1 MRELTADLFSTVDGW
16 ASGRNSPGYFGDAGP
31 DLQAWIDEQLARP
44 HVMLMGSNT
53 YTALAEIAAAGGDPT
68 MPDASPAFKRMDELP
83 KVVFSKSL
91 KPPLTCSNTSLV
103 AEDVAVAVPAMKD
116 EPGDPMRVIGSLTL
130 VRSLFRLGQVDRLRL
145 MVFPQVLGE
154 SGQERILQGCPM
166 STCGSCPPRCSTSGL
181 SCWTT
186 RWTKPPPPP
195 SVRGQAADQ
204 RAGCSPVTTHCSL
217 RTC

>member
-1 MRELTADLFSTVDGW
+1 MRELTVDLFSTVDGW
-16 ASGRNSPGYFGDAGP
+16 ASGRNSPGYFGYAGP

-53 YTALAEIAAAGGDPT
+53 YRAMAEITADGGDPT
-68 MPDASPAFKRMDELP
+68 FKRMDELP

-91 KPPLTCSNTSLV
+91 KPPLTWSNTTLV

-154 SGQERILQGCPM
+154 SGEERILRGLPDVNLHLA
-166 STCGSCPPRCSTSGL
+166 STEVL
-181 SCWTT
+181 
-186 RWTKPPPPP
+186 
-195 SVRGQAADQ
+195 DQ
-204 RAGCSPVTTHCSL
+204 RLVL
-217 RTC
+217 LDYMLD